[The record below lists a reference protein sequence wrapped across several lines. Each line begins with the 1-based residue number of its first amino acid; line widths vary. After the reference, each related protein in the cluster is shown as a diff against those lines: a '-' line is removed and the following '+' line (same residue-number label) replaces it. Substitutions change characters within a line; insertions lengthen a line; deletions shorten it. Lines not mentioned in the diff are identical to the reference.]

1 MTDDAA
7 IFWLI
12 VAAVLFALDVI
23 LGLIGDARAARVRLI
38 SAGLLALT
46 VAILVERT

>member
-1 MTDDAA
+1 MNDDGLL
-7 IFWLI
+7 WLI

-23 LGLIGDARAARVRLI
+23 LGLVDDARAARVRLI

-46 VAILVERT
+46 VAFIVERT